1 MQHDTESDSNQEV
14 LNFFPI
20 YTPTDNEPKRDCMRG
35 CTVERTNQGE
45 LLCNLKDGC
54 CKLST
59 YNWLADVP
67 RSEPLNVF
75 EVRFKNTHKAFFI
88 NASGTNLYKGDIV
101 AVEAANGHD
110 VGIISTEGHI
120 VLNQLKRHE
129 IDPNRYEFRKIY
141 RKAKTIDLEK
151 WQEAIAREHHTMIR
165 ARQIAASLELDMK
178 IGDVEFQGD
187 GTKAIFYYIADERVD
202 FRKLIKLFAEE
213 FRIRIEM
220 RQIGARQEAGLIGGI
235 GVCGQELCC
244 SRWMVNFF
252 SITTQAARCQEL
264 SLNPQK
270 LTGQCGKLKCC
281 INYEAA
287 AYMDAQKGLPQVTQP
302 IEAEDGTLYL
312 LKTDILRG
320 RMWFGYDPQDL
331 TKMYELPT
339 QVVREM
345 ISINQRGG
353 KAPSLASVRSATDHE
368 SEFRSAAGEGS
379 LTRFDEQRRNL
390 KKRNKYKNRN
400 KPHSSETPKP
410 AE

>member
-1 MQHDTESDSNQEV
+1 MQPDTDLNQE
-14 LNFFPI
+14 LLSFYPI
-20 YTPTDNEPKRDCMRG
+20 YTPTDAEPVRDCARG
-35 CTVERTNQGE
+35 CSVQRTTQGE
-45 LLCNLKDGC
+45 LICKLKDGC

-59 YNWLADVP
+59 HNWLEGIP
-67 RSEPLNVF
+67 PTGGLELY

-88 NASGTNLYKGDIV
+88 NASGSILYKGDIV

-110 VGIISTEGHI
+110 VGIVSIEGPM
-120 VLNQLKRHE
+120 VMCQLKRHE
-129 IDPNRYEFRKIY
+129 INPNNYEFRKIY
-141 RKAKTIDLEK
+141 RKAKMLDLEK
-151 WQEAIAREHHTMIR
+151 WQEAIAREHQTMIR
-165 ARQIAASLELDMK
+165 ARQIAASLELNMK

-244 SRWMVNFF
+244 SRWMVDFF

-287 AYMDAQKGLPQVTQP
+287 AYIDAQKGLPHVTQP
-302 IEAEDGTLYL
+302 IESEDGPIYL

-320 RMWFGYDPQDL
+320 RMWFGYDPQDQ
-331 TKMYELPT
+331 TKMYELPAH
-339 QVVREM
+339 VVREM
-345 ISINQRGG
+345 ISLNQKGQ
-353 KAPSLASVRSATDHE
+353 KAPSLTSSRVNADSSG
-368 SEFRSAAGEGS
+368 SEFKSAAGEGS
-379 LTRFDEQRRNL
+379 LTRFDEQSRRL
-390 KKRNKYKNRN
+390 PKKRHKQKNHI
-400 KPHSSETPKP
+400 KPRGNEEPSNVE
-410 AE
+410 